1 MSVRWSMNGRL
12 AILALAAACFSSAAL
27 AQSSAASAPAPAI
40 KGYDPV
46 AYFAE
51 GRPVKGVASIAHDFD
66 GSRYH
71 FSSARNR
78 ELFAANPDRYAPQFN
93 GLCAAGLADGRTV
106 ESDPTAFVVRD
117 GKLYLFS
124 AAKGVDRV
132 EKDPSLLDKA
142 RQSQSRK

>member
-1 MSVRWSMNGRL
+1 MVL
-12 AILALAAACFSSAAL
+12 AACFSGTAL
-27 AQSSAASAPAPAI
+27 SQSNAGSTPPVAI

-46 AYFAE
+46 SYFVE
-51 GRPVKGVASIAHDFD
+51 GRPMKGMASSAHDFD

-71 FSSARNR
+71 FSSAKNR
-78 ELFAANPDRYAPQFN
+78 ELFAANPERYVPQFAS
-93 GLCAAGLADGRTV
+93 LCAAGLGDGRIV

-132 EKDPSLLDKA
+132 EKDPSLLIKA
-142 RQSQSRK
+142 EQAYRRK